1 MTEQVTVITA
11 SLPTRT
17 AMLAEA
23 CESVAQQTVPAA
35 AHLIGVDHRR
45 DGSSVMRNRLAF
57 AADTPWLAF
66 LDDDD
71 LLLPEH
77 LETLLGAVDGAD
89 VCYSYCRVLGRDWSP
104 NRPFDPVA
112 LQQSNYIPATVLIRA
127 GVFREAEGF
136 RPSGQVQHGWEDWDL
151 WLRLLGQGRRF
162 AWTADTTWLY
172 RFHAG
177 NKTIL
182 GEQEAR

>member
-1 MTEQVTVITA
+1 MGQVTVITA
-11 SLPTRT
+11 ALPTRDR
-17 AMLAEA
+17 MLVEA
-23 CESVAQQTVPAA
+23 CRSVAAQTVPPA

-45 DGSSVMRNRLAF
+45 AGSAATRNLLAA

-77 LETLLGAVDGAD
+77 LQVLLDTADGAD
-89 VCYSYCRVLGRDWSP
+89 VAYSYCKVLGRDWSP
-104 NRPFDPVA
+104 SRPFDPVL
-112 LQQSNYIPATVLIRA
+112 LQTENYIPATVLIRTS
-127 GVFREAEGF
+127 VFREAGGF

-151 WLRLLGQGRRF
+151 WLRLLQAGRRF
-162 AWTADTTWLY
+162 AWTDTVTWLY

-177 NKTIL
+177 NKTLL
-182 GEQEAR
+182 GEQEAH

>member
-1 MTEQVTVITA
+1 MPEQVTVITA
-11 SLPTRT
+11 ALPTRGR
-17 AMLAEA
+17 MLAEA
-23 CESVAQQTVPAA
+23 CASVAAQTVAPAT
-35 AHLIGVDHRR
+35 HLVGVDHRR
-45 DGSSVMRNRLAF
+45 EGSAAMRNRLAGC
-57 AADTPWLAF
+57 ADTPWLAF

-77 LETLLGAVDGAD
+77 LELLLETVDGAD
-89 VCYSYCRVLGRDWSP
+89 IAYSFCKVLGRDWSP

-112 LQQSNYIPATVLIRA
+112 LQQTNYIPATVLIRTHA
-127 GVFREAEGF
+127 FREAGGF
-136 RPSGQVQHGWEDWDL
+136 RPSGQVEHGWEDWDL

-162 AWTADTTWLY
+162 AWTEAVTWLY

-182 GEQEAR
+182 GEQGAH